1 MRIKNLKLTNF
12 RNWAEASFSF
22 SDRVVIWGDNAQGKT
37 NILEA
42 IYFVATTKSFRG
54 RDQEAIESEKE
65 FAKIE
70 ATLESDKETKIEA
83 VFQKADRKVEKEFKI
98 NDKKRPPIDFI
109 GEFATVIFS
118 PDDLLLVSGPPEAK
132 RRYLSFTIG
141 QVDREYLYELL
152 NYKRVLRQRNELL
165 KRAGMAKIEQEINV
179 WDENLAEYGQKIIEK
194 RRSLELF
201 INERLSD
208 YYNLI
213 SGEDKVLKFLY
224 EPAMLSDSLLD
235 SLAASRERDLFD
247 KYTNVGPHRDSWK
260 LLINGKEMNNF
271 SSRGEYR
278 TAILALKLVERDF
291 FTERKNDAPIIL
303 LDDVFSELDE
313 KRRKLLV
320 DAFSGSQLIV
330 TTTDLDHLD
339 ESYRAETQMIKIPLS
354 K

>member
-1 MRIKNLKLTNF
+1 MKITNLKLTNF
-12 RNWAEASFSF
+12 RNWTEASFEF
-22 SDRVVIWGDNAQGKT
+22 DGRVVIYGDNAQGKT

-54 RDQEAIESEKE
+54 RDQEAIRIGSE

-70 ATLESDKETKIEA
+70 AKIENETKSDVEIKFIRAE
-83 VFQKADRKVEKEFKI
+83 RKIEKEFKI
-98 NDKKRPPIDFI
+98 NDKPRPSIDFI
-109 GEFATVIFS
+109 GEFSTVVFS

-132 RRYLSFTIG
+132 RRYLSFTLG

-165 KRAGMAKIEQEINV
+165 KRAGMVKIEQEINV
-179 WDENLAEYGQKIIEK
+179 WDENLADYGQKIIEK
-194 RRSLELF
+194 RRNLELF

-208 YYNLI
+208 YYSLI
-213 SGEDKVLKFLY
+213 SGGQRSLKFFY
-224 EPAMLSDSLLD
+224 EPALLSESLLD

-260 LLINGKEMNNF
+260 FIMDGKEMTHF

-291 FTERKNDAPIIL
+291 FTEKKNDTPVIL

-313 KRRKLLV
+313 SRRKLLV
-320 DAFSGSQLIV
+320 DAFSGCQLII

-339 ESYRAETQMIKIPLS
+339 ASYRKDTQMIEIPITA
-354 K
+354 